1 MRALALAGV
10 EAEVRAR
17 AVEILD
23 GRVTCEGRV
32 LGAMSFR
39 RAGTVLSLPQRETE
53 EVLERRLEELRPGA
67 LRRGVEV
74 HGVRDRGTH
83 VEVDG
88 VDVTGGGE
96 ASTVGARYAI
106 AADGVRSG
114 IREQLGIAWH
124 PHRGRA
130 FYVMGDTRD
139 DTGEPASALLHFEP
153 AGVVESFPMP
163 GGTRRWVAWVRRPPA
178 VADRGAARDDRATR
192 APTTCSTSPT
202 ASEPSAFEARQHLA
216 GADGA
221 GPGGARRATPRTR

>member
-1 MRALALAGV
+1 M
-10 EAEVRAR
+10 
-17 AVEILD
+17 
-23 GRVTCEGRV
+23 
-32 LGAMSFR
+32 
-39 RAGTVLSLPQRETE
+39 LSLPQRETE
-53 EVLERRLEELRPGA
+53 EVLERRLEELRPGG

-178 VADRGAARDDRATR
+178 
-192 APTTCSTSPT
+192 SPT
-202 ASEPSAFEARQHLA
+202 AAQRRVPPGIGNDSTTPAGSKCSSALA
-216 GADGA
+216 GSPVSSRGS
-221 GPGGARRATPRTR
+221 PMT